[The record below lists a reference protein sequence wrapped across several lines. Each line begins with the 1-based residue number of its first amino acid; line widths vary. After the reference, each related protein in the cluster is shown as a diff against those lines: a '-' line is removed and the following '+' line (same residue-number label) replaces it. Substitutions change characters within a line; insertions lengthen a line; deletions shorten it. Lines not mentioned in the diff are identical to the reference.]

1 MKQKKRIRTLGALL
15 LAVVLLAAELLP
27 ASAVTRADID
37 ALKGDAKTLAQEKK
51 DLQAKL
57 DALSTEI
64 SHNLERKELLD
75 RQISV
80 IENEITNKEEEIE
93 TYENLI
99 VQTQA
104 ELEDAERR
112 EAEQYAL
119 FCKRVRAMEE
129 QGKVDYW
136 SVLFRATSFSD
147 LLGRLDAVNEVMEY
161 DQRVIMDLQKVQAE
175 VLEKKNELETQKAES
190 EVAKTEL
197 EDKKVEL
204 SRQRETANQLIAQL
218 RAQQSEQEDAM
229 DDLSDEEEAI
239 QAKIVQMSRQ
249 LAKEEE
255 ERRRREEE
263 ARQAAN
269 GGSTAKP
276 STAVQSNPGGYIWPV
291 NSRYITSAMGMRY
304 GGIGAGN
311 HKGNDI
317 GRVGY
322 TSSIYAA
329 KSGTVIVSEYH
340 KSYGNYVVVSHGSGN
355 TTLYA
360 HMSKR
365 LVSVGQ
371 HVNQG
376 DVLGITGSTGNSTG
390 PHLHFEVTENGRR
403 IDPFKLGYLT
413 GAVYAK

>member
-27 ASAVTRADID
+27 ASAVTQADID

-80 IENEITNKEEEIE
+80 TENEITNKEEEIQ

-161 DQRVIMDLQKVQAE
+161 DQRVITDLQKVQAE

-239 QAKIVQMSRQ
+239 QAKIVQLSRQ

-255 ERRRREEE
+255 ERRRKEEE
-263 ARQAAN
+263 ERQAAN

-276 STAVQSNPGGYIWPV
+276 STATQSNPGGYIWPV

-365 LVSVGQ
+365 LVNVGQ
-371 HVNQG
+371 YVNQG

-390 PHLHFEVTENGRR
+390 PHLHFEVTENGSR
-403 IDPFKLGYLT
+403 IDPFKAGYLT